1 MVTFTAH
8 LSVTIK
14 LLTRYQ
20 QTVVLAAK
28 SEGKSIPS
36 NMAANT
42 NHTTLLKNQ
51 SVIKYLLKCVSSQIS
66 DVR

>member
-14 LLTRYQ
+14 RLTRYKQ
-20 QTVVLAAK
+20 KVVLDTMVEVM
-28 SEGKSIPS
+28 EGKSMPS

-42 NHTTLLKNQ
+42 NHTTLLKN
-51 SVIKYLLKCVSSQIS
+51 
-66 DVR
+66 